1 MEQSRKTIL
10 YIEDDPA
17 SRTLVERTLRFAGY
31 RVVVAECGI
40 EGIDLARREQPDL
53 ILMDINLPD
62 LSGRETTTMLRRE
75 PRFQFTPIVALTAQG
90 MRNYHELAM
99 AAGMNGYLVKPLD
112 VEEFPKQVEYYLNG
126 GQDKVEPNV
135 LTEAQARYTQEVV
148 ARLESRVRQLEHY
161 NELLY
166 RLDKMKESF
175 IQLTAHELRTPLTL
189 VHGYQRLLEESPQ
202 FKHLLQQDNNTR
214 LLMEG
219 LTASIE
225 RMQAAVNEI
234 LTVSRVMTEQIELS
248 IGPLDLG
255 YVAHKVLKSYAA
267 ALQERSL
274 HIFFQRAE
282 WPERVYGDWELLE
295 LALSTLVSNAIK
307 YTPDD
312 GQIALRAQVDDQT
325 VRISVKDSG
334 IGIDPIEHN
343 SIFERFHTAGN
354 PQLHSTSKTTYLGG
368 GLGLGLAVCRGII
381 EAHGGRVWVESPG
394 CDPRQFPGSEFIIVL
409 PLLAHVPP
417 LSPNGA

>member
-1 MEQSRKTIL
+1 VEQSRKTIL

-17 SRTLVERTLRFAGY
+17 SRVLVERTLRYAGY
-31 RVVVAECGI
+31 RVVVAERGL
-40 EGIDLARREQPDL
+40 EGLDLARREEPDL

-62 LSGRETTTMLRRE
+62 LSGRETTTMLRSE
-75 PRFQFTPIVALTAQG
+75 PRFQFTPIVALTAQA

-112 VEEFPKQVEYYLNG
+112 VEELPKQVEYYLNG

-148 ARLESRVRQLEHY
+148 VRLEARVRQLEHY
-161 NELLY
+161 NDLLY

-189 VHGYQRLLEESPQ
+189 VHGYQRLLEDSPQ
-202 FKHLLQQDNNTR
+202 LKQLIQQDTNTR

-219 LTASIE
+219 LTASID
-225 RMQAAVNEI
+225 RMQTTVNEI
-234 LTVSRVMTEQIELS
+234 LSVSRVMTEQIDLS
-248 IGPLDLG
+248 VGPLDLG
-255 YVAHKVLKSYAA
+255 HVALKVLKSFAL

-274 HIFFQRAE
+274 NVFFQRAE

-295 LALSTLVSNAIK
+295 LALSSLVSNAIK
-307 YTPDD
+307 YTPDG
-312 GQIALRAQVDDQT
+312 GQITLRAKFDNET

-334 IGIDPIEHN
+334 IGIDPLEHN
-343 SIFERFHTAGN
+343 AIFERFHTAGN

-368 GLGLGLAVCRGII
+368 GLGLGLAVCKGII

-394 CDPRQFPGSEFIIVL
+394 YDPRQFPGSEFIIVL

-417 LSPNGA
+417 LSANGA